1 MTTVSAEKLSRA
13 AFSAAP
19 ASAAGGLGSA
29 VFSALGMGI
38 APSLFPLREQPA
50 ARLSSRQKPRRKHK
64 HFFMVRLLIHNI
76 I

>member
-19 ASAAGGLGSA
+19 ASAAGGLGSD

-38 APSLFPLREQPA
+38 APPVFPLREHPA
-50 ARLSSRQKPRRKHK
+50 ERLSIRQKQRRKHK
-64 HFFMVRLLIHNI
+64 HFFME
-76 I
+76 